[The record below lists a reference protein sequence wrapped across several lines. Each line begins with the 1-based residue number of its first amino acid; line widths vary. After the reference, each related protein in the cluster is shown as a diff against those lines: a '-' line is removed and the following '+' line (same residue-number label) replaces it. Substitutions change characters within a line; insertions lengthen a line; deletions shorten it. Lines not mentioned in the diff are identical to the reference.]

1 MNTPEE
7 YSHYRRIRT
16 DPLYRLELRIED
28 LENERVPALSFEP
41 RQPEP
46 EPVYI
51 VKNINWDDWEQMK
64 GDLRN
69 LRNKVVELMAKK
81 KEEESFY

>member
-7 YSHYRRIRT
+7 YEHYRRIRT
-16 DPLYRLELRIED
+16 DPLYRLELRIQD
-28 LENERVPALSFEP
+28 LENERMPPLSFEP

-46 EPVYI
+46 EPLKI
-51 VKNINWDDWEQMK
+51 VKNINWDDWQQVL

-69 LRNKVVELMAKK
+69 LRNKVVELMAVK